1 MKRLIYCFCLC
12 GLLLS
17 GCIKDPDLRQVQP
30 GEGDV
35 WVNLDFGHTDFD
47 EVQITTRSTL
57 GQVAESRVSNLYVFL
72 FDQNG
77 NRVAGHFFDNSN
89 KRDSH
94 SSVISANVNCWMVD
108 NQLSS
113 TEPKTTGTIR
123 MKVPQLTGGEI
134 CIVANLDTDIFSISS
149 EMFGF
154 IQTRDELMEM
164 VGTLN
169 HDTTDRTGRFPMTGD
184 MTGITV
190 SKNGITSSTGGA
202 VSIPLIRID
211 AKIEVRVR
219 AAVGNESSVTT
230 SDGETT
236 QRIKSFTPESWQVVN
251 LRAAVISLNAVP
263 APGTMMPM
271 RDSSTLMQWPL
282 RA

>member
-1 MKRLIYCFCLC
+1 MGKPRFRPY
-12 GLLLS
+12 
-17 GCIKDPDLRQVQP
+17 R
-30 GEGDV
+30 
-35 WVNLDFGHTDFD
+35 FD

-134 CIVANLDTDIFSISS
+134 CIVANLDTDISASRPKCSVSS
-149 EMFGF
+149 
-154 IQTRDELMEM
+154 R
-164 VGTLN
+164 
-169 HDTTDRTGRFPMTGD
+169 
-184 MTGITV
+184 
-190 SKNGITSSTGGA
+190 
-202 VSIPLIRID
+202 
-211 AKIEVRVR
+211 
-219 AAVGNESSVTT
+219 
-230 SDGETT
+230 
-236 QRIKSFTPESWQVVN
+236 
-251 LRAAVISLNAVP
+251 P
-263 APGTMMPM
+263 ATN
-271 RDSSTLMQWPL
+271 
-282 RA
+282 

>member
-1 MKRLIYCFCLC
+1 MKRLIYCFSLC

-134 CIVANLDTDIFSISS
+134 CIVANLDTDISASRPKCSVSS
-149 EMFGF
+149 
-154 IQTRDELMEM
+154 R
-164 VGTLN
+164 
-169 HDTTDRTGRFPMTGD
+169 
-184 MTGITV
+184 
-190 SKNGITSSTGGA
+190 
-202 VSIPLIRID
+202 
-211 AKIEVRVR
+211 
-219 AAVGNESSVTT
+219 
-230 SDGETT
+230 
-236 QRIKSFTPESWQVVN
+236 
-251 LRAAVISLNAVP
+251 P
-263 APGTMMPM
+263 ATN
-271 RDSSTLMQWPL
+271 
-282 RA
+282 